1 MKKLLPVFGMVLL
14 IVAVILTAGCVGTPG
29 GETGTPTATVTPTE
43 TPNATA
49 TPTATPTTGAAPDQ
63 LKIATT
69 TSLYDT
75 GLLDAVQD
83 YYLDTYN
90 VDLLI
95 TSQGTGKAIESAK
108 NGDVDVLLVHS
119 PSQEAAFI
127 ADGYGI
133 NHRGIAYNYFL
144 IVGPESDPAGIKG
157 MTPEEGVTTLKNL
170 GESGKTD
177 IIFVSRGD
185 NSGTHSAEKNIWKAA
200 EFNYTANISGNPG
213 NWYIETGSGM
223 GDTLTVSGQKQ
234 AYTLTDEATFLT
246 YKKNN
251 NLALV
256 PIIDEGKSLLNRYT
270 VMTINPEKYPN
281 TNVKAATDFTNWLIS
296 EDGQKFI
303 GDYGKET
310 YGKSL
315 FVPMSSLADSTVAPF
330 NIDSTTPVTVPTVA
344 TA

>member
-1 MKKLLPVFGMVLL
+1 MKKFVPVFGMLL
-14 IVAVILTAGCVGTPG
+14 LFAAVILAAGCVGTPA
-29 GETGTPTATVTPTE
+29 ETNGTQ
-43 TPNATA
+43 TA
-49 TPTATPTTGAAPDQ
+49 TPTATPVTGATPDQ

-75 GLLDAVQD
+75 GLLDSVQD
-83 YYLDTYN
+83 HYLKTYN

-95 TSQGTGKAIESAK
+95 TSQGTGKAIQSAK

-127 ADGYGI
+127 DEGYGV

-144 IVGPESDPAGIKG
+144 IVGPESDPAGIAN
-157 MTPEEGVTTLKNL
+157 MTPEDGLIQLKKL
-170 GESGKTD
+170 GEEGKENVLF
-177 IIFVSRGD
+177 ISRGD

-200 EFNYTANISGNPG
+200 GFNYTANISGNPG
-213 NWYIETGSGM
+213 TWYIETGSGM
-223 GDTLTVSGQKQ
+223 GDTLTVAGQKQ

-246 YKKNN
+246 YKNNN
-251 NLALV
+251 NLQLV
-256 PIIDEGKSLLNRYT
+256 PIIDEGEALLNRYT
-270 VMTINPEKYPN
+270 VMTISPDTFPN

-296 EDGQKFI
+296 ADGQKFI

-315 FVPMSSLADSTVAPF
+315 FVPMSSLNDSTQPPF
-330 NIDSTTPVTVPTVA
+330 SIDCSTPVTIPTVA
-344 TA
+344 ANATATA

>member
-1 MKKLLPVFGMVLL
+1 MKKFVPVFGILL
-14 IVAVILTAGCVGTPG
+14 LFAAVILAAGCVGTPA
-29 GETGTPTATVTPTE
+29 ETNGTQ
-43 TPNATA
+43 TA
-49 TPTATPTTGAAPDQ
+49 TPTATPVTGATPDQ

-75 GLLDAVQD
+75 GLLDSVQD
-83 YYLDTYN
+83 YYLKTYS

-95 TSQGTGKAIESAK
+95 TSQGTGKAIQSAK

-127 ADGYGI
+127 DEGYGV

-144 IVGPESDPAGIKG
+144 IVGPESDPAGIAN
-157 MTPEEGVTTLKNL
+157 MTPEEGLIQLKKL
-170 GESGKTD
+170 GEEGKENVLF
-177 IIFVSRGD
+177 ISRGD

-200 EFNYTANISGNPG
+200 GFNYTANISGNPG
-213 NWYIETGSGM
+213 TWYIETGSGM
-223 GDTLTVSGQKQ
+223 GDTLTVAGQKQ

-246 YKKNN
+246 YKNNN
-251 NLALV
+251 NLQLV
-256 PIIDEGKSLLNRYT
+256 PIIDEGETLLNRYT
-270 VMTINPEKYPN
+270 VMTISPDKFPN

-296 EDGQKFI
+296 ADGQKFI

-315 FVPMSSLADSTVAPF
+315 FVPMSSLKDSTQPPF
-330 NIDSTTPVTVPTVA
+330 SIDSTTPVTIPTAAVNA
-344 TA
+344 TATA

>member
-1 MKKLLPVFGMVLL
+1 MKKVLPVFGMVLL

-29 GETGTPTATVTPTE
+29 EETGTQTATPTATT
-43 TPNATA
+43 TA
-49 TPTATPTTGAAPDQ
+49 TPTATPTTGAVPDQ

-75 GLLDAVQD
+75 GLLDSVQD
-83 YYLDTYN
+83 YYLKTYN

-95 TSQGTGKAIESAK
+95 TSQGTGKAIQSAK

-127 ADGYGI
+127 DEGYGV

-157 MTPEEGVTTLKNL
+157 MTPEEGLTKLKNL
-170 GESGKTD
+170 GESGESNV
-177 IIFVSRGD
+177 IFVSRGD

-200 EFNYTANISGNPG
+200 GFNYTANISGNPG
-213 NWYIETGSGM
+213 TWYVETGSGM

-251 NLALV
+251 DLQLV
-256 PIIDEGKSLLNRYT
+256 PIIDEGESLLNRYT
-270 VMTINPEKYPN
+270 VMTINPEKYSN

-296 EDGQKFI
+296 KEGQKFI
-303 GDYGKET
+303 GDYGTET

-315 FVPMSSLADSTVAPF
+315 FVPMSSLADSTVPPF
-330 NIDSTTPVTVPTVA
+330 SIDCTTPVTVPTVA